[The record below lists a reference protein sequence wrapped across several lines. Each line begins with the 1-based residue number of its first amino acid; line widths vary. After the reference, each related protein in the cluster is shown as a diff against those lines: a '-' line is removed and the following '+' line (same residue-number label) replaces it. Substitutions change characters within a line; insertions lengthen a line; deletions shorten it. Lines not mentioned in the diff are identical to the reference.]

1 MPKEGREKKYRVDR
15 TQGVAMSAKI
25 RQNDALRREERESRR
40 EQFGF
45 LLPPGTTLPLPQRV
59 EEETRALSARPHDK
73 VVVSKHKGAQNRKE
87 RRKRPYGSSW
97 RAGDGEF
104 TDDDRSPS
112 RGRQGQDR
120 HGSGQLKTCSQDRLY
135 TTYKVT

>member
-1 MPKEGREKKYRVDR
+1 MPKSGKEKRFGVNR
-15 TQGVAMSAKI
+15 TQGTAKSAQ
-25 RQNDALRREERESRR
+25 RHAVHREERESRR
-40 EQFGF
+40 EQFDF
-45 LLPPGTTLPLPQRV
+45 LLPPGMTLPLPQRM
-59 EEETRALSARPHDK
+59 EEETLSAQPHEKAD
-73 VVVSKHKGAQNRKE
+73 VSKHKGAQNRKE

-120 HGSGQLKTCSQDRLY
+120 HGSGQLTSCPSDTPY